1 MYVHVQKQLLSM
13 FLNTQERNTSEK
25 QGKPGSI
32 HHMSGRKVDVG
43 GEGLIFKYMCTKLES
58 EFLTAQDE

>member
-1 MYVHVQKQLLSM
+1 MGAKDRRKTGKAWEHSSHEW
-13 FLNTQERNTSEK
+13 TQ
-25 QGKPGSI
+25 G
-32 HHMSGRKVDVG
+32 GRKVDVG